1 MKVLYASDLHGEIY
15 LYQDLLS
22 LAVSSSSEM
31 MVIGGDLLPSFPP
44 TRRYEDMVPNQKTF
58 INQFLSPFFKRMLE
72 TTSIQQIFLIPGNW
86 DLDYPSLFRQTT
98 EGIVDLNQ
106 KGHRLKNG
114 YELIGY
120 PFVPPTPFRPK
131 NYEKMDDREAPWPPQ
146 KNPSYIRSPDQTDL
160 LIPID
165 PSLYL
170 RGRETI
176 EEDLDRV
183 PKPLYPKRTIYIMHS
198 PPFGTLLDLIQGGKP
213 AGSRSIRAFIKR
225 HQPLLTLHGHIHESP
240 EISGAYMDRLGET
253 VMINPGQFIRT
264 SRDISR
270 LHAVT
275 FEMERIEPTLKH
287 ACFSN
292 VQSDEFTRLPQKGGG
307 GVKKNRVKKQSQK
320 KHLTPRK

>member
-1 MKVLYASDLHGEIY
+1 MKVLYTSDLHGEIH

-58 INQFLSPFFKRMLE
+58 ITQFLSPFFKRMLE

-86 DLDYPSLFRQTT
+86 DLDYPSLFRQAT

-131 NYEKMDDREAPWPPQ
+131 TYEKMDDREAPWPPQ
-146 KNPSYIRSPDQTDL
+146 KNPSYIRSSDQTDR
-160 LIPID
+160 LIPVD
-165 PSLYL
+165 SSLYL

-183 PKPLYPKRTIYIMHS
+183 PKPLDPTRTIYIMHS

-225 HQPLLTLHGHIHESP
+225 NQPLLTLHGHIHESP
-240 EISGAYMDRLGET
+240 EISGTYLDRLGET

-264 SRDISR
+264 SRDVSK

-275 FEMERIEPTLKH
+275 FEMERIGQTLKH
-287 ACFSN
+287 TCFSN
-292 VQSDEFTRLPQKGGG
+292 VPGDEVTRLPQKGGSG
-307 GVKKNRVKKQSQK
+307 SRKTESKKTLDM
-320 KHLTPRK
+320 HEIT